1 MVLAFTVLGGV
12 IFGIG
17 PALAA
22 AFTLTRRYIQGYG
35 IRTVRDFATIWRRE
49 LFRGTAVMLPVLVV
63 TMTLWSNY
71 SLFTGLGP
79 DASAAR
85 LATLAALVVLAGIAA
100 YVGPMYAH
108 FDLPL
113 RMYAWQASR
122 FALAYPAST
131 IILLFVLAA
140 TTFVTAVFPVLLLTI
155 SAGAWIY
162 LSTWLC
168 LRFFAENDAK
178 LADQTLAGPP
188 ADQRILPAEPLRI
201 H

>member
-1 MVLAFTVLGGV
+1 VFTVLGGV
-12 IFGIG
+12 ILGIG

-35 IRTVRDFATIWRRE
+35 IRAVRDFATIWRRE
-49 LFRGTAVMLPVLVV
+49 LFRGTAVMLPVLAV
-63 TMTLWSNY
+63 TAALWSNY
-71 SLFTGLGP
+71 SLFSTLGP

-85 LATLAALVVLAGIAA
+85 LATLGALVVLAGIAA
-100 YVGPMYAH
+100 NIGPMYAH

-113 RMYAWQASR
+113 RAYVWQASR

-162 LSTWLC
+162 LNTWLC

-178 LADQTLAGPP
+178 LAEQTLPSSP
-188 ADQRILPAEPLRI
+188 TEQRILPAEPLRI
-201 H
+201 R